1 MPCAARAGAGG
12 GDTRRIYRTLKLG
25 SQSGKGLSS
34 RLRRCVYCLGPI
46 LIIAIHFGCLPL
58 FWTGLSLG
66 AALWAVALYLV
77 RMLAITAIYHRLI
90 THTSY
95 RAPRPVAWVGACVAA
110 SAGQMGPSWWK
121 AHHQIHHRH
130 VDTAADP
137 HTPLAPSAGWRGLW
151 RSQAGWLLTSSFFPE
166 SLPADVEA
174 DPVLR
179 LIDRLHFVP
188 VLVLAW
194 LSWWLGGVPWL
205 TAYCLSSTLL
215 FHGVASVNSLAH
227 LLGDQPFAT
236 GDASRNNRFVALITL
251 GEGWHNLHHA
261 FQASVRQGFT
271 LRSGRLQELPDPT
284 YRFIRLLER
293 CGWAWNLRIPGE
305 RALLARGAP
314 SPVP

>member
-1 MPCAARAGAGG
+1 V
-12 GDTRRIYRTLKLG
+12 L
-25 SQSGKGLSS
+25 
-34 RLRRCVYCLGPI
+34 RLRHVLYALGPV
-46 LIIAIHFGCLPL
+46 LIIASHLGALL
-58 FWTGLSLG
+58 LLWTGLSLG
-66 AALWAVALYLV
+66 AALWALALYLV

-95 RAPRPVAWVGACVAA
+95 RAPRPVAWIGAVVAA

-121 AHHQIHHRH
+121 SHHRMHHRH

-137 HTPLAPSAGWRGLW
+137 HTPMAPSAGWRGLW
-151 RSQAGWLLTSSFFPE
+151 RSQAGWLLSSGFFPDQ
-166 SLPADVEA
+166 LPADVEA

-188 VLVLAW
+188 MLLLAG
-194 LSWWLGGVPWL
+194 LSWQLGGWSWL
-205 TAYCLSSTLL
+205 AAFCLSTTLL

-236 GDASRNNRFVALITL
+236 SDASRNNRFVALITL

-271 LRSGRLQELPDPT
+271 LRGGNLQLLPDPT

-293 CGWAWNLRIPGE
+293 CGWAWDLRIPSV
-305 RALLARGAP
+305 RALMARAAH
-314 SPVP
+314 

>member
-1 MPCAARAGAGG
+1 M
-12 GDTRRIYRTLKLG
+12 
-25 SQSGKGLSS
+25 
-34 RLRRCVYCLGPI
+34 
-46 LIIAIHFGCLPL
+46 
-58 FWTGLSLG
+58 
-66 AALWAVALYLV
+66 
-77 RMLAITAIYHRLI
+77 
-90 THTSY
+90 
-95 RAPRPVAWVGACVAA
+95 
-110 SAGQMGPSWWK
+110 
-121 AHHQIHHRH
+121 
-130 VDTAADP
+130 
-137 HTPLAPSAGWRGLW
+137 
-151 RSQAGWLLTSSFFPE
+151 
-166 SLPADVEA
+166 EA